1 MPYITI
7 KTNTDECFMRL
18 TERVSRV
25 VGNDLVGLAL
35 RRSARI
41 PVTTQP
47 RPQEARMG
55 ARTDKIIGRSKQAL
69 GAVTGNKRLKRE
81 GQRQEDKGKLKAQ
94 VDSTIGKT
102 QDALE
107 DLKDKA
113 DRS

>member
-1 MPYITI
+1 
-7 KTNTDECFMRL
+7 
-18 TERVSRV
+18 
-25 VGNDLVGLAL
+25 
-35 RRSARI
+35 
-41 PVTTQP
+41 
-47 RPQEARMG
+47 MG

-113 DRS
+113 DRGKLTDCGRIGPRKPLSGR